1 MSALTTFA
9 PSSMAEAK
17 EFSNLLAGS
26 GMVPQNYQGKPAD
39 IMVAVMWGYELQL
52 QPLQALQNISV
63 INGKPSVWGDTA
75 IALVR
80 SHHACRGVK
89 EWIDGEGDKMIAY
102 CEVKRAHKGKD
113 DETITSSFSMA
124 DARQAGLL
132 NKKGPWSQYPK
143 RMLQMRARGFA
154 LRDAFPDALKGVIT
168 TEEAMDYPE
177 DQMKDVTPTNVVPD
191 IPQGLKTV
199 TRPEN
204 VDQIDGTEVSKK
216 IDAVVKDV
224 ADTLRTPD
232 AKATAVKAHGTALAE
247 HMETWQSLTVTDLK
261 TIEKDQLGPVL
272 KRWRDEAGGCLN
284 LCTTPAQLADVE
296 KRFQMERSEIASTSA
311 AFRKWAEKAQE
322 EFSERFAEKKS
333 SFAAAQTADGTPL

>member
-177 DQMKDVTPTNVVPD
+177 DQMKDITPVAA
-191 IPQGLKTV
+191 
-199 TRPEN
+199 N
-204 VDQIDGTEVSKK
+204 VDQIGDTVVPKD
-216 IDAVVKDV
+216 IDAVVSQV

-232 AKATAVKAHGTALAE
+232 AKATAVKPHGTALAE

-284 LCTTPAQLADVE
+284 LCTTPAQLAEVE

-333 SFAAAQTADGTPL
+333 SFAAKATADGTPL

>member
-1 MSALTTFA
+1 
-9 PSSMAEAK
+9 
-17 EFSNLLAGS
+17 
-26 GMVPQNYQGKPAD
+26 
-39 IMVAVMWGYELQL
+39 
-52 QPLQALQNISV
+52 
-63 INGKPSVWGDTA
+63 
-75 IALVR
+75 
-80 SHHACRGVK
+80 
-89 EWIDGEGDKMIAY
+89 
-102 CEVKRAHKGKD
+102 
-113 DETITSSFSMA
+113 
-124 DARQAGLL
+124 
-132 NKKGPWSQYPK
+132 
-143 RMLQMRARGFA
+143 
-154 LRDAFPDALKGVIT
+154 T

-191 IPQGLKTV
+191 IPKGLKTV

-232 AKATAVKAHGTALAE
+232 AKAGKVKPHGTALAE

-284 LCTTPAQLADVE
+284 LCTTPAQLSEVE

-333 SFAAAQTADGTPL
+333 SFAAKATADGTPL

>member
-26 GMVPQNYQGKPAD
+26 GMVPQNYQNKPAD

-89 EWIDGEGDKMIAY
+89 EWIDGEGDQMVAH

-132 NKKGPWSQYPK
+132 NKKGPWAQYPK

-177 DQMKDVTPTNVVPD
+177 DQMKDITPVAA
-191 IPQGLKTV
+191 
-199 TRPEN
+199 N
-204 VDQIDGTEVSKK
+204 VDQIGDTVVPKD
-216 IDAVVKDV
+216 IDAVVSQV

-232 AKATAVKAHGTALAE
+232 AKATAVKPHGTALAE

-284 LCTTPAQLADVE
+284 LCTTPAQLAEVE
-296 KRFQMERSEIASTSA
+296 KRFQMERAEIASTSA

-322 EFSERFAEKKS
+322 EFSERFAEKKT
-333 SFAAAQTADGTPL
+333 SFATNAAAQTADGTPL

>member
-177 DQMKDVTPTNVVPD
+177 DQMKDITPVAA
-191 IPQGLKTV
+191 
-199 TRPEN
+199 N
-204 VDQIDGTEVSKK
+204 VDQIGDTVVPKD
-216 IDAVVKDV
+216 IDAVVSQV

-232 AKATAVKAHGTALAE
+232 AKATAVKPHGTALAE

-284 LCTTPAQLADVE
+284 LCTTPAQLSEVE

-333 SFAAAQTADGTPL
+333 SFAAKATADGTPL

>member
-9 PSSMAEAK
+9 PSSLAEAK

-63 INGKPSVWGDTA
+63 INGKPSVWGDAA

-80 SHHACRGVK
+80 RHHACAGVK
-89 EWIDGEGDKMIAY
+89 EWIDGEGDQMIAY

-154 LRDAFPDALKGVIT
+154 LRDAFPDALKGVIA

-177 DQMKDVTPTNVVPD
+177 DQMKDVTPVAA
-191 IPQGLKTV
+191 
-199 TRPEN
+199 N
-204 VDQIDGTEVSKK
+204 VDQIGDTVVHKD
-216 IDAVVKDV
+216 IDAVVSQV

-232 AKATAVKAHGTALAE
+232 AKVTAVKPHGTALAE

-261 TIEKDQLGPVL
+261 TIEKDQLVPVL
-272 KRWRDEAGGCLN
+272 KRWRDEAGGCVN
-284 LCTTPAQLADVE
+284 LCTTPAQLAEVE

-311 AFRKWAEKAQE
+311 AFRKWAEKAFE